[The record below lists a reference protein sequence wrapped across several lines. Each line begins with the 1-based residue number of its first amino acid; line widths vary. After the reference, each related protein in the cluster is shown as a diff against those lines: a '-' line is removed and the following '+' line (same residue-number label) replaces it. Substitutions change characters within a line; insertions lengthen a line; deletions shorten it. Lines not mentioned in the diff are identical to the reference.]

1 MDTVAQLQL
10 GKAAVKLALLSS
22 FFNPGGVTF
31 CASSPNS
38 LFADVDV
45 IDQFGELLDHSLG
58 KLKDASDM
66 NTIYKLTKDDSYEE
80 VNVSCLNVKGAEAEE
95 SHMQSCFSN
104 LTKDHLTI

>member
-1 MDTVAQLQL
+1 MSDGKTSVLCQNLEVDSSVEQILHHCWVFVGRCHVQNIFTIVPEPQWIQLQL

-58 KLKDASDM
+58 KLKRAGD
-66 NTIYKLTKDDSYEE
+66 
-80 VNVSCLNVKGAEAEE
+80 
-95 SHMQSCFSN
+95 
-104 LTKDHLTI
+104 